1 MVSSVSIPVL
11 ICLEKVGELYL
22 CRKWQ
27 PSNMLHV
34 LILVIVAQV
43 ETDYRNFF
51 LYFGNVCRH

>member
-1 MVSSVSIPVL
+1 MVSSVSIFVL

-34 LILVIVAQV
+34 LNANISHSG
-43 ETDYRNFF
+43 TS
-51 LYFGNVCRH
+51 GN